1 MAKRRGN
8 HEGSIYPCQDGTWRA
23 QVSIAG
29 KRLSY
34 TGTSHKECRDWIQ
47 RTRKQIESGLTY
59 EGTQT
64 TLAEFASG
72 WLAQRKADLRPGSWA
87 LYDATI
93 RQYLMPALGRFKLA
107 ELRSA
112 HIQAFYDGLVKNE
125 TGPYVILS
133 SRKVL
138 GTILNQ
144 AVRLAL
150 IPSNPM
156 KAAIPPKQPQ
166 TEMRIL
172 DEDQVQRFLLA
183 VRQFYPDDLALYQLA
198 ITTGMRQSEMLG
210 LKWSDLDWA
219 NGVLNVKRQYLRM
232 PDGSSAY
239 MPPKTKSGIRSI
251 RLGQATLAILRAHR
265 DNQYRE
271 FRQDQ
276 DVIFCGRPGVP
287 LNRSILTK
295 RYKRLLKEAGLP
307 ALRFHDLRH
316 TAASMMLHKGVS
328 VLVVCKRLGHAKA
341 SITLDIYGHLVPSM
355 QELAAEVMDEITVP
369 VSLPDLPL
377 VAPQLHQES
386 NTSL

>member
-8 HEGSIYPCQDGTWRA
+8 QEGSIYPRKNGTWRA

-29 KRLSY
+29 RRLSF
-34 TGTSHKECRDWIQ
+34 TGISHKECRDWIQ
-47 RTRKQIESGLTY
+47 RTSKQIQSGLTY
-59 EGTQT
+59 EGTQLS
-64 TLAEFASG
+64 LAEFAEG

-87 LYDATI
+87 LYEASLQ
-93 RQYLMPALGRFKLA
+93 QYVIPALGRFKLA

-112 HIQAFYDGLVKNE
+112 HIQAFYDGLVRNE
-125 TGPYVILS
+125 TGPYVIRS
-133 SRKVL
+133 SQKVL
-138 GTILNQ
+138 GTILNH

-156 KAAIPPKQPQ
+156 KAAIPPSQPQ
-166 TEMRIL
+166 SEMRIL

-183 VRQFYPDDLALYQLA
+183 VRQIYPDDLALYQLA
-198 ITTGMRQSEMLG
+198 ITTGMRQSELLG
-210 LKWSDLDWA
+210 LKWADLDWA
-219 NGVLNVKRQYLRM
+219 NGVLNVKRQYLRL

-239 MPPKTKSGIRSI
+239 LPPKTKSGIRSI
-251 RLGQATLAILRAHR
+251 RLGQATLAILREHR
-265 DNQYRE
+265 D
-271 FRQDQ
+271 RQFQEIQTDN
-276 DVIFCGRPGVP
+276 DVMFCGKPGVP

-355 QELAAEVMDEITVP
+355 QELAAEVMDEVTMP

-377 VAPQLHQES
+377 VAPQLHQE
-386 NTSL
+386 

>member
-8 HEGSIYPCQDGTWRA
+8 HEGSIYPRKDGTWRA

-29 KRLSY
+29 KRMSFS
-34 TGTSHKECRDWIQ
+34 GISHKECREWIQ

-59 EGTQT
+59 EGTQI

-87 LYDATI
+87 LYDATMRAHLI
-93 RQYLMPALGRFKLA
+93 PALGRFRLG
-107 ELRSA
+107 ELRSM
-112 HIQAFYDGLVKNE
+112 HIQAFYDGMIRNN
-125 TGPYVILS
+125 TGPYVIRS
-133 SRKVL
+133 NRKIL

-156 KAAIPPKQPQ
+156 KAAIPPKEPQ
-166 TEMRIL
+166 SEMRIF

-183 VRQFYPDDLALYQLA
+183 VRQLYPDDLALYQLA
-198 ITTGMRQSEMLG
+198 ITTGMRQSEILG
-210 LKWSDLDWA
+210 LKWADLDWA
-219 NGVLNVKRQYLRM
+219 NGVLNVKRQYLRL

-251 RLGQATLAILRAHR
+251 RLGQATLTILREHR
-265 DNQYRE
+265 DKQFQQIRS
-271 FRQDQ
+271 DQ
-276 DVIFCGRPGVP
+276 DVMFCGRPGVP
-287 LNRSILTK
+287 LSPSTLTQ
-295 RYKRLLKEAGLP
+295 RYKCLLKEAGLP

-316 TAASMMLHKGVS
+316 TAASLMLHKGVS
-328 VLVVCKRLGHAKA
+328 VLVVSKRLGHAKA

-355 QELAAEVMDEITVP
+355 QEQAAEVMDEITTP

-377 VAPQLHQES
+377 VAPQLHRENNS
-386 NTSL
+386 SL

>member
-8 HEGSIYPCQDGTWRA
+8 HEGSIYPRKDGTWRA

-29 KRLSY
+29 KRLSFS
-34 TGTSHKECRDWIQ
+34 GSSHKECREWIQ

-59 EGTQT
+59 EGTQI

-87 LYDATI
+87 LYGAMI
-93 RQYLMPALGRFKLA
+93 RRYLVPFLGRFKLA

-112 HIQAFYDGLVKNE
+112 HIQTFYDEMVKNE
-125 TGPYVILS
+125 RGPYVIRS

-150 IPSNPM
+150 IPNNPM
-156 KAAIPPKQPQ
+156 KAAISPKQPQ
-166 TEMRIL
+166 SEMRIL
-172 DEDQVQRFLLA
+172 DEDQVQSFLLA

-198 ITTGMRQSEMLG
+198 ITTGMRQSELLG

-219 NGVLNVKRQYLRM
+219 NGVLNVKRQYLRL

-251 RLGQATLAILRAHR
+251 RLGEATLAILRAHR
-265 DNQYRE
+265 TRQFQE
-271 FRQDQ
+271 SQQDQ
-276 DVIFCGRPGVP
+276 DVIFSGKPGIP
-287 LNRSILTK
+287 LHASILVH
-295 RYKRLLKEAGLP
+295 RYKSLLKEAGLP
-307 ALRFHDLRH
+307 PVRFHDLRH
-316 TAASMMLHKGVS
+316 TAASLMLHKGVS
-328 VLVVCKRLGHAKA
+328 VLVVSKRLGHAKA

-355 QELAAEVMDEITVP
+355 QEQAAEVMDEITMP
-369 VSLPDLPL
+369 VALPEMPL
-377 VAPQLHQES
+377 VAPELHQEQEKGK
-386 NTSL
+386 

>member
-8 HEGSIYPCQDGTWRA
+8 QEGSIYPRTNGTWRA
-23 QVSIAG
+23 QISISG
-29 KRLSY
+29 RRLSF
-34 TGTSHKECRDWIQ
+34 TGTSHKECRDWVQ

-64 TLAEFASG
+64 TLAEFASS

-87 LYDATI
+87 LYAATMRDHLI
-93 RQYLMPALGRFKLA
+93 PALGRFRLG
-107 ELRSA
+107 ELRPT

-125 TGPYVILS
+125 TGPYVIRS

-156 KAAIPPKQPQ
+156 KAAIPPGQPQ

-183 VRQFYPDDLALYQLA
+183 VRQLYPGDLALYQLA
-198 ITTGMRQSEMLG
+198 ITTGMRQSELLG
-210 LKWSDLDWA
+210 LKWADLDWA
-219 NGVLNVKRQYLRM
+219 NGVLNVKRQYQRL

-239 MPPKTKSGIRSI
+239 LPPKTKSGIRSI

-265 DNQYRE
+265 SRQFQE
-271 FRQDQ
+271 SQQDQ
-276 DVIFCGRPGVP
+276 DVIFSGKPGVP
-287 LNRSILTK
+287 LHRSALVQ

-307 ALRFHDLRH
+307 SLRFHDLRH
-316 TAASMMLHKGVS
+316 TAASLMLIKGVP
-328 VLVVCKRLGHAKA
+328 VLVVSRRLGHAKA
-341 SITLDIYGHLVPSM
+341 SMTLDIYAHLVPSM
-355 QELAAEVMDEITVP
+355 QERAAEVMDEITTP
-369 VSLPDLPL
+369 VLLPEMPL
-377 VAPQLHQES
+377 VAPQLHQEQQKGK
-386 NTSL
+386 

>member
-8 HEGSIYPCQDGTWRA
+8 QEGSIYPRENGSWRA
-23 QVSIAG
+23 QVSVTG
-29 KRLSY
+29 RRLSF
-34 TGTSHKECRDWIQ
+34 TGTSHKECREWIQ
-47 RTRKQIESGLTY
+47 RTSKQIQSGLTY
-59 EGTQT
+59 EGTQL
-64 TLAEFASG
+64 TLAEFAEG

-87 LYDATI
+87 LYDSTI
-93 RQYLMPALGRFKLA
+93 KQYVVRAVGRFRLA

-112 HIQAFYDGLVKNE
+112 HIQAFYDGMVREN
-125 TGPYVILS
+125 TGPYVIRS
-133 SRKVL
+133 SRKIL

-144 AVRLAL
+144 AVKLAL

-166 TEMRIL
+166 SEMRIL

-183 VRQFYPDDLALYQLA
+183 VREFYPDDLALYQLA
-198 ITTGMRQSEMLG
+198 ITTGMRQSELLG

-219 NGVLNVKRQYLRM
+219 NGVLNVKRQYLRL

-265 DNQYRE
+265 SRQFQE
-271 FRQDQ
+271 SQQDQ
-276 DVIFCGRPGVP
+276 DEIFSGKPGIP
-287 LNRSILTK
+287 LHASILTK
-295 RYKRLLKEAGLP
+295 RYKRLLREAGLP

-328 VLVVCKRLGHAKA
+328 VLVVSKRLGHAKA

-355 QELAAEVMDEITVP
+355 QELAAEVTDEVTMP
-369 VSLPDLPL
+369 VALPL
-377 VAPQLHQES
+377 VAPELHQES
-386 NTSL
+386 NSGV